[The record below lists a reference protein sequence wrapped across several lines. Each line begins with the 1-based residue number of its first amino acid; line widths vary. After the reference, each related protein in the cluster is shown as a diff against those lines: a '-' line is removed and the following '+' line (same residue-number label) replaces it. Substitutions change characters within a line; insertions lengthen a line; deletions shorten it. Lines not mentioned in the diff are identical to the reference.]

1 MIPVSMVPGVGKI
14 TLQRIILRH
23 ALGKYD
29 IEDEEYWS
37 ILFGL
42 QFQVSQVKTLSHGH
56 LIVEKGFNS

>member
-29 IEDEEYWS
+29 IEN
-37 ILFGL
+37 IGKNLFGL